1 MVAELPENT
10 LLDHFDAY
18 VREGWNA
25 IKTKHP
31 IKAVIQATYYD
42 QTNPDEIYDEES
54 KTTVAL
60 PGEETKLYTATHNF
74 EPYGLEV
81 EGIGVDYANLA
92 AESLTPIQFTV
103 RNTGVNEVTDLTV
116 TPAEGETAT
125 LEEALAPNESATL
138 TVYHKVGSD
147 VGNVEYT
154 ITGNGVTGNTT
165 TGEIINQSGTVYLDY
180 PDIGISQMKVL
191 EETRASAPSLSP
203 STTPPMPRWQAAAG
217 RSRWASTPT
226 ACWRKKPA

>member
-1 MVAELPENT
+1 MKNLTILWSETVSDEVTDDGRMTAAHSQLKAVRLLAEDTDDDDIVDDFWLTAPQVVAELPENT

-25 IKTKHP
+25 INTKHP

-54 KTTVAL
+54 KTTVTL

-74 EPYGLEV
+74 EAYGLEV
-81 EGIGVDYANLA
+81 EAIGVDYANLM

-116 TPAEGETAT
+116 NPGRRGDR
-125 LEEALAPNESATL
+125 
-138 TVYHKVGSD
+138 H
-147 VGNVEYT
+147 
-154 ITGNGVTGNTT
+154 
-165 TGEIINQSGTVYLDY
+165 SGGG
-180 PDIGISQMKVL
+180 PCPQ
-191 EETRASAPSLSP
+191 
-203 STTPPMPRWQAAAG
+203 
-217 RSRWASTPT
+217 
-226 ACWRKKPA
+226 

>member
-1 MVAELPENT
+1 MLVTSDKTLDENPQVAAGSLGDTTNTPVCFILGWHSQRDGVSDIQLLAVDENGVMSNTFPASLSALTSSGQANVSGDFRFALDRKSIVTVSSLKNLTILWSETVSDETTNRLMTAAHSQLKAARLLASDTNDDGTLDSFSVSAPQVVAELPENT

-60 PGEETKLYTATHNF
+60 PDEETKLYTATHNF

-81 EGIGVDYANLA
+81 AI
-92 AESLTPIQFTV
+92 
-103 RNTGVNEVTDLTV
+103 
-116 TPAEGETAT
+116 
-125 LEEALAPNESATL
+125 
-138 TVYHKVGSD
+138 
-147 VGNVEYT
+147 EY
-154 ITGNGVTGNTT
+154 
-165 TGEIINQSGTVYLDY
+165 
-180 PDIGISQMKVL
+180 
-191 EETRASAPSLSP
+191 
-203 STTPPMPRWQAAAG
+203 
-217 RSRWASTPT
+217 
-226 ACWRKKPA
+226 